1 MTATPP
7 QQVRDAD
14 QLGGRLELLD
24 PATLDA
30 DQARLREELLATRG
44 PDAEAAGFQLV
55 LPDGRLIGPFNAWLR
70 APAVG
75 QAIRGWAA
83 AVNRYDL
90 PEDVQQV
97 TILTVGAAWRSPY
110 EIYAHRAEARHAGV
124 AEEAIAAILA
134 DEPPPGLSAP
144 ALTAHRFTR
153 ALVVEH
159 DVSDDLYAEAV
170 GAFGQAG
177 LFALVNI
184 IGRYLNTS
192 AILACFRVPAPQP
205 AQ

>member
-1 MTATPP
+1 MTATPSP
-7 QQVRDAD
+7 GPDVRDAD
-14 QLGGRLELLD
+14 RLGGRLELLD
-24 PATLDA
+24 PASLDA

-70 APAVG
+70 APAIG

-83 AVNRYDL
+83 AANRYDL

-124 AEEAIAAILA
+124 SDAAIEAILA
-134 DEPPPGLSAP
+134 DQPPADLSGP
-144 ALTAHRFTR
+144 AETAHRFTR
-153 ALVVEH
+153 ALVVDHE
-159 DVSDDLYAEAV
+159 VSDELYAEAV

-177 LFALVNI
+177 LFALVNV

-192 AILACFRVPAPQP
+192 AILACFRVPAP
-205 AQ
+205 

>member
-1 MTATPP
+1 MTATPSP
-7 QQVRDAD
+7 GPDVRDAD
-14 QLGGRLELLD
+14 RLGGRLELLEL
-24 PATLDA
+24 AALDA

-70 APAVG
+70 APAIG

-110 EIYAHRAEARHAGV
+110 EIYAHRAEARHAGIS
-124 AEEAIAAILA
+124 EAAIEAILA
-134 DEPPPGLSAP
+134 GQLPAGLSEA
-144 ALTAHRFTR
+144 AETAHRFTR
-153 ALVVEH
+153 ALVVDH
-159 DVSDDLYAEAV
+159 DVSDELYAEAV
-170 GAFGQAG
+170 GTFGQAG
-177 LFALVNI
+177 LFALVNV

-192 AILACFRVPAPQP
+192 AILACFRVPAP
-205 AQ
+205 